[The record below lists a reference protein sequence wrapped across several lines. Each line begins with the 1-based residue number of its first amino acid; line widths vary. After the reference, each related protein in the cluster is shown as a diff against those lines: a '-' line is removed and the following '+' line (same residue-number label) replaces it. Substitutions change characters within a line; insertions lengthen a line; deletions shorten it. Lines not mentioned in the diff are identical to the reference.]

1 MYMYKLKLNKHRFG
15 STNAHFAKTTRGFT
29 IIELLIVIVI
39 VGVLVAITAVSYNGI
54 TKQVNQTA
62 TDVDIANMKKS
73 LDMYMVDRTNTGE
86 LTQAEKDKIFTSFS
100 GKNYSW
106 NDYNNDNGQDSHFM
120 KRGEYLMSIYGPYNY
135 SDGTTGYNQVIVYWD
150 WRKNKWAVMDRILNS
165 ERGESLIFDDDREYL
180 YYYNYSD
187 DQTPCNEQ
195 YFGRCYFM
203 PSA

>member
-39 VGVLVAITAVSYNGI
+39 IGVLVAITAVSYNGI
-54 TKQVNQTA
+54 TRQVNQTT

-73 LDMYMVDRTNTGE
+73 LDMYMVARTSTGE

-120 KRGEYLMSIYGPYNY
+120 KRGEHLMYINGPYNY
-135 SDGTTGYNQVIVYWD
+135 SDGTTGYKQVTRHHAINNILDVVIFS
-150 WRKNKWAVMDRILNS
+150 RAVKSGLAKLLELLHLLRSTITIILDKS
-165 ERGESLIFDDDREYL
+165 RGVCKI
-180 YYYNYSD
+180 
-187 DQTPCNEQ
+187 
-195 YFGRCYFM
+195 
-203 PSA
+203 